1 MYEFELI
8 LREMLQEDIMSLLYK
23 HFFIPIELEGK
34 RFKEDNKDKDWIF
47 V

>member
-1 MYEFELI
+1 MYEFEMI

-23 HFFIPIELEGK
+23 QFFLPIELEGK
-34 RFKEDNKDKDWIF
+34 RLKKNNEDSDWVF

>member
-1 MYEFELI
+1 MYEFEMI

-23 HFFIPIELEGK
+23 QFFIHIELEGK
-34 RFKEDNKDKDWIF
+34 RLKNNEDSDWVF

>member
-1 MYEFELI
+1 MYEFEMI

-23 HFFIPIELEGK
+23 QFFLPIELKGK
-34 RFKEDNKDKDWIF
+34 RLKTEKEDKDWVF

>member
-1 MYEFELI
+1 MYEFEMI

-23 HFFIPIELEGK
+23 QFFLPIELEGK
-34 RFKEDNKDKDWIF
+34 RLEKEDSDWVF

>member
-1 MYEFELI
+1 MYEFEMI

-23 HFFIPIELEGK
+23 QFFLPIELKGK
-34 RFKEDNKDKDWIF
+34 RLKIEKEDKDWVF